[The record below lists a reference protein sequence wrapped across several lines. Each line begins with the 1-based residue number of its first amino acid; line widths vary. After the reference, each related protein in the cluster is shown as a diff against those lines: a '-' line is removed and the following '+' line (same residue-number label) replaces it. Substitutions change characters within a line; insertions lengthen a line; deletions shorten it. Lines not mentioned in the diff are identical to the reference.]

1 MTRQQ
6 LLKNKRFLT
15 FCSIEYGVELSELR
29 EMPLYSLVKY
39 LVEWFKAPEILSG
52 LYGVQRDKV
61 RQVIEQ
67 RALSE

>member
-29 EMPLYSLVKY
+29 EMPLYCLVKY
-39 LVEWFKAPEILSG
+39 LVEWFKAPEIFSGLSG
-52 LYGVQRDKV
+52 SMRERIKK
-61 RQVIEQ
+61 VIEQ
-67 RALSE
+67 RSLSE